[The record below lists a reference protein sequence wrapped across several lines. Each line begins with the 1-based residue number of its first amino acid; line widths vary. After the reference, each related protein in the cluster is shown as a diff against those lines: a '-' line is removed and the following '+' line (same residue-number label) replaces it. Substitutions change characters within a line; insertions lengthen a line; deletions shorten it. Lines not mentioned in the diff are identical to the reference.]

1 MKTIQ
6 PTFLLL
12 TFCLLGCTSTHT
24 LRPGHEAG
32 YAALNK
38 HAGRQDAIVTF
49 IDGRKVGVE
58 KLRITPDST
67 YWTYTNKIATTQIN
81 EVQFRRPGSRV
92 KRWSLG
98 HEADQTF
105 LYEKI
110 NKQTLGRGV
119 VISLKDGQ
127 ELRAKKLW
135 LTPAFSYWID
145 PFKNR
150 QTNATYL
157 AVPTSQ
163 IKHVQFV
170 SREKGVGEAMLM
182 GAFIGAVVGFAVGE
196 DCAPDAWICF
206 PREEVAVALGLMSA
220 LIAAPIGAVKAH
232 RDIYLIKHEAAT
244 GTN

>member
-6 PTFLLL
+6 TTFLLL
-12 TFCLLGCTSTHT
+12 IFCLLGCTSTHT

-67 YWTYTNKIATTQIN
+67 YWTYTNKIATTQISG
-81 EVQFRRPGSRV
+81 VKFRRPGWRV
-92 KRWSLG
+92 KRWNLD
-98 HEADQTF
+98 HEVEQTS

-119 VISLKDGQ
+119 ILSLKNGQ
-127 ELRAKKLW
+127 ELKVRQLW
-135 LTPAFSYWID
+135 MTSDFTSWTD
-145 PFKNR
+145 PRIK
-150 QTNATYL
+150 QQPSPTYL
-157 AVPTSQ
+157 AVASSQ
-163 IKHVQFV
+163 IKDVRFI
-170 SREKGVGEAMLM
+170 SRGS
-182 GAFIGAVVGFAVGE
+182 GAGLGIIGGTLLGALGGLVAISGE
-196 DCAPDAWICF
+196 DCSSGCIVTPG
-206 PREEVAVALGLMSA
+206 EVA
-220 LIAAPIGAVKAH
+220 IAFGIIGAMIGAPVGAIIGH
-232 RDIYLIKHEAAT
+232 HDVYQIKHDTAT